1 MSEIMNK
8 ITEESVKKEV
18 DRLMELW
25 DLEGL
30 VIRAERKNEEV
41 TVVYHGTYHIGDFCM
56 NTVNDFLKHLKRK
69 GVPAGEAADMLSSMV
84 ALLLANTF
92 GEEGVEEMEKAL
104 EQGVERDKKF
114 LEKEEADV

>member
-1 MSEIMNK
+1 MNK

-30 VIRAERKNEEV
+30 IVRAEQKDGEV
-41 TVVYHGTYHIGDFCM
+41 SVVYHGTFHIGDFCM
-56 NTVNDFLKHLKRK
+56 NTVKDFLRHLKRN
-69 GVPAGEAADMLSSMV
+69 GTPAGQAADMLSSMV
-84 ALLLANTF
+84 ALLLADTF

-104 EQGVERDKKF
+104 EQATEADKKR
-114 LEKEEADV
+114 LEEKEKGNG